1 MIKTLVAEIYEELW
15 NCCKTRNGRNA
26 KRLKSMFGGRL
37 FLAMSGLGRMK
48 FH

>member
-37 FLAMSGLGRMK
+37 FFGYERFG
-48 FH
+48 